1 MLWVY
6 CPFSKND
13 NFFILEDSFIW
24 PSNLTFSFSKN
35 LICASRSLFFVES
48 ISSTFGFALFFQYQT
63 FILKEASLAD
73 LCFED
78 FIKEELIFFNRDT
91 VKRGYFDQRGYFG
104 QIQIL

>member
-1 MLWVY
+1 MIISLFWKIHLFGQVTWHFHF
-6 CPFSKND
+6 PK
-13 NFFILEDSFIW
+13 ILYALQGLF
-24 PSNLTFSFSKN
+24 
-35 LICASRSLFFVES
+35 FFVES

-78 FIKEELIFFNRDT
+78 FIKEELFFNQAT
-91 VKRGYFDQRGYFG
+91 VKRGYFNQLAYFD

>member
-13 NFFILEDSFIW
+13 NFLILEDSFIW
-24 PSNLTFSFSKN
+24 PSNLAFSFSKN
-35 LICASRSLFFVES
+35 FIWASGSLFDES

-63 FILKEASLAD
+63 FVLKEASLAD

-78 FIKEELIFFNRDT
+78 FIKEELIFFNQAT
-91 VKRGYFDQRGYFG
+91 VKRGYFNQRAYFD